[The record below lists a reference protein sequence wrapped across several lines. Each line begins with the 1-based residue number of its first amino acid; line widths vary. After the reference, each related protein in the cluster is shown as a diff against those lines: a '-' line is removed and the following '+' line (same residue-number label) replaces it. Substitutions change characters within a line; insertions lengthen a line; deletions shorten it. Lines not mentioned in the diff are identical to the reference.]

1 MAKHSAGILLY
12 RLPKAELVLGFS
24 QPSPLPQPSYEFL
37 LVHPGGPFWAGK
49 DEHAWSIPKGNV
61 EEEGHTGKAGKA
73 GEAGRIEKMVTA
85 ARREFQ
91 EETGMSY
98 EGIITPLP
106 PVKTSGK
113 FIHAF
118 LGEGDFD
125 VSAIK
130 SNDFEME
137 WPPKSG
143 KMQSFHEVDNAAWFD
158 AETAKKKIHKGQ
170 IGLIDSAMTILLGT

>member
-12 RLPKAELVLGFS
+12 RLPKAELVLGF
-24 QPSPLPQPSYEFL
+24 LQPSYEFL

-61 EEEGHTGKAGKA
+61 EEEGQTGKAGKA
-73 GEAGRIEKMVTA
+73 GEAGRIEKMET

-98 EGIITPLP
+98 EGLLTPLP

-113 FIHAF
+113 VIHAF
-118 LGEGDFD
+118 MGEGDFD

-143 KMQSFHEVDNAAWFD
+143 KMQSFPEVDNAAWFD

-170 IGLIDSAMTILLGT
+170 IGLIDSAMTVLLGS